1 MLEIERK
8 EASMS
13 WYMSQFS
20 YTREAWAVLAQNP
33 ADRSQ
38 ELRTLVEK
46 MGGTMHLFCYC
57 FGEFD
62 GLTIYE
68 APDAK
73 AVAAALIAVIGAGH
87 LAKVLT
93 TALLTVEEMMGA
105 MKAAGAA
112 TYAPPKA

>member
-1 MLEIERK
+1 
-8 EASMS
+8 MS

-20 YTREAWAVLAQNP
+20 YTREAWAALSKNP

-38 ELRTLVEK
+38 VLKALIEK
-46 MGGTMHLFCYC
+46 LGGKMHVFCYC

-68 APDAK
+68 APDDK

-105 MKAAGAA
+105 MKVAGA
-112 TYAPPKA
+112 TPYAPPKA